1 VLESST
7 GEQNLFIL
15 VGDKNAVAG
24 DPHQTKQQIH
34 TAFSLAT
41 VKTQYIHIFILD
53 GLNHLSH
60 GRQT

>member
-15 VGDKNAVAG
+15 VSDKNAVSG
-24 DPHQTKQQIH
+24 DPQTKQQIH

>member
-1 VLESST
+1 MLEAST

-24 DPHQTKQQIH
+24 DPQTKQQIH

-41 VKTQYIHIFILD
+41 VKTQYIHIIILD